1 MSSGAAAHEVAA
13 VSGLLMA
20 VGRILARFAVVD
32 AADFVAMSPAVACV
46 LGSVAVVSIVAV
58 VSVVSVVGIVLL
70 ERLDVLHCGG
80 ELGGKVVVVGEE
92 GGERLAVRFCS
103 AGEAGEG
110 VIGCIF
116 FVKIV
121 CDVGVVSC
129 MLAGLLLQA
138 EGSLRQKEM
147 GLEIGPCFVG
157 GWFLVPFFAF
167 VEVESGVEY
176 QCVGGVAD
184 LIGRERLI
192 SCIGEFHCVFDLID

>member
-20 VGRILARFAVVD
+20 VGRMLARFAVVD
-32 AADFVAMSPAVACV
+32 AADFVAMGPAVACI

-70 ERLDVLHCGG
+70 ERLDVLQCRG

-110 VIGCIF
+110 IIGCIF
-116 FVKIV
+116 FVKAV
-121 CDVGVVSC
+121 RDVGVVSC
-129 MLAGLLLQA
+129 MLTCLLLQA
-138 EGSLRQKEM
+138 KGLLRQKE
-147 GLEIGPCFVG
+147 IGFKISPCFVG
-157 GWFLVPFFAF
+157 GWFFVPLFAF
-167 VEVESGVEY
+167 
-176 QCVGGVAD
+176 
-184 LIGRERLI
+184 IKI
-192 SCIGEFHCVFDLID
+192 